1 MAHRIVRW
9 SLPVLVATS
18 LAFAQSKPIPQ
29 LVRKDGRFRFLVDG
43 KPFLIL
49 GGQVGNFSAYPD
61 RMQEAWPAFK
71 AMNLNTVE
79 YPVYWNEIEPQEGRF
94 DFTDFDRILQGL
106 RSQGFRADLLWF
118 GTWKNGA
125 MDWTPNWVKSDP
137 KRFPRVIDAGG
148 KPTRSLSPL
157 SKANLDADRKAYSAM
172 MKHLREIDEADRTV
186 IMVQVENEPGA
197 LASVRDFSPE
207 SNKLFN
213 GAAPA
218 QLVAALKKKPGTWK
232 EAFGRIADEAFQAYY
247 LSGYINEVT
256 KAGKQI
262 YPLPTYVNVWNGG
275 YGTND
280 NFELFDRPGETYP
293 SGGAV
298 SHMLDLWKA
307 NAPDVDMIASDIYHQ
322 NPITY
327 LKVLSN
333 YTRPDNPLLIIET
346 GSWIAARAFFYAVA
360 DYSAVGFGPF
370 GVDGVPGEA
379 LRPDM
384 AAVAADFRVVQSAIP
399 VITELQGTDK
409 LKAAVEERGTGARNL
424 IFSNYDA
431 LVRFHPPGRQPAGSV
446 GAAPAAGPVEP
457 SGRVL
462 IAELAPD
469 EFLIMG
475 FDSTVEFR
483 PVQGS
488 GYTAA
493 QLLSNEEGVYENGVW
508 KRTVLGTT
516 SQGDYSG
523 PTVRLSAQGGMI
535 RVKLIRY

>member
-1 MAHRIVRW
+1 
-9 SLPVLVATS
+9 
-18 LAFAQSKPIPQ
+18 
-29 LVRKDGRFRFLVDG
+29 
-43 KPFLIL
+43 
-49 GGQVGNFSAYPD
+49 
-61 RMQEAWPAFK
+61 
-71 AMNLNTVE
+71 
-79 YPVYWNEIEPQEGRF
+79 
-94 DFTDFDRILQGL
+94 
-106 RSQGFRADLLWF
+106 
-118 GTWKNGA
+118 
-125 MDWTPNWVKSDP
+125 
-137 KRFPRVIDAGG
+137 
-148 KPTRSLSPL
+148 
-157 SKANLDADRKAYSAM
+157 
-172 MKHLREIDEADRTV
+172 
-186 IMVQVENEPGA
+186 
-197 LASVRDFSPE
+197 
-207 SNKLFN
+207 
-213 GAAPA
+213 
-218 QLVAALKKKPGTWK
+218 
-232 EAFGRIADEAFQAYY
+232 
-247 LSGYINEVT
+247 
-256 KAGKQI
+256 
-262 YPLPTYVNVWNGG
+262 
-275 YGTND
+275 
-280 NFELFDRPGETYP
+280 
-293 SGGAV
+293 
-298 SHMLDLWKA
+298 
-307 NAPDVDMIASDIYHQ
+307 MIASDIYHQ